1 MPYTAEQIGPIEV
14 RPFTMSTR
22 QRCAMVLIQ
31 RSDTPPH
38 DESPVTVIAPCPWQ
52 DGRQRTLEMLSR
64 GVDLRDI
71 RFAQVRRSY
80 EGDGAAAWEGRPLRS
95 AVEILW
101 WTTDDDDRASKLG
114 LATRDYAAQLLT
126 ARARR
131 RRA

>member
-1 MPYTAEQIGPIEV
+1 
-14 RPFTMSTR
+14 
-22 QRCAMVLIQ
+22 MVLIQ
-31 RSDTPPH
+31 HSDAPPH
-38 DESPVTVIAPCPWQ
+38 GESPVTVIAPCAWQ
-52 DGRQRTLEMLSR
+52 DGRQRTLEMLAG

-95 AVEILW
+95 AIEMLW

-114 LATRDYAAQLLT
+114 LTTRAYASQLLT

-131 RRA
+131 RTA